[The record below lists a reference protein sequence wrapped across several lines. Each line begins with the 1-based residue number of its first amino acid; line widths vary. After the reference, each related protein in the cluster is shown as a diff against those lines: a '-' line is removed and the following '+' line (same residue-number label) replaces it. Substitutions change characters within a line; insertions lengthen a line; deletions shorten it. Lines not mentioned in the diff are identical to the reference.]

1 MARKKADADA
11 PTGTDR
17 AELIGVVTR
26 GETVYALVVM
36 SGESAADALGLDV
49 DAAAPA
55 RVLTAVE
62 RDIAKLPDDLAE
74 SALAA
79 SAVAMALEIEHP
91 YNSATSKSMCQAR
104 LMDALREL
112 RALAPEEEAM
122 DGIDQLAAKRA
133 ERLAAG
139 GAAT

>member
-1 MARKKADADA
+1 MARKSNE

-17 AELIGVVTR
+17 ADLIGVVTR
-26 GETVYALVVM
+26 GGSVYALVVM

-55 RVLTAVE
+55 RVLSAVE

-104 LMDALREL
+104 LVEALKEL
-112 RALAPEEEAM
+112 RALAPPAEEA
-122 DGIDQLAAKRA
+122 DAVNDIESQRAKRLA
-133 ERLAAG
+133 RLSRAAD
-139 GAAT
+139 